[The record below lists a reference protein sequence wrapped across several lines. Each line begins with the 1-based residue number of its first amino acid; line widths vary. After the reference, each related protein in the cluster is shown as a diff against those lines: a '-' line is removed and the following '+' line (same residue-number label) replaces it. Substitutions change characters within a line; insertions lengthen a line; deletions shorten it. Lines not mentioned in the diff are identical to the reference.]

1 MSFIRM
7 YSRPLAALTLA
18 LGFVLLA
25 DMAEA
30 QTRNERMGYYRRD
43 SDESSRQRMS
53 QQFRADAD
61 RMARQ
66 NESLRNSYKNSN
78 SSSSSGSSSSSSSNR
93 RSSSS
98 GMPGSMP
105 SVDSDDGPQSIE
117 STRTETIRV
126 RETEAETAQRILREA
141 AQGQPEAMW
150 NAGRLLFT
158 GGYGGVAR
166 NDAQAIVW
174 ISKAA
179 AAGHPE
185 AATALGES
193 YLFGHGMGK
202 DATQAARWLKAGAE
216 GGVARAQL
224 QYGFM
229 LFRGDG
235 GLTADRSAAASW
247 LMKSSQGGEKH
258 AQYFVADELRNG
270 GMWPKDPAQARSL
283 MQKAADQDQPLAT
296 GGLADMLVAGEGGPK
311 DLIQARRWYL
321 RAAELGD
328 ARCKENAAWMLFRGE
343 GGPADPVK
351 GEALL
356 RDAAG
361 NDKYAQAQFALGG
374 RLYEGAGLKQNLPE
388 AARWLELAAASGH
401 ADAQGLLGFMIV
413 NKAGV
418 PLDAP
423 RALSLM
429 RSGAQAGSILAADYL
444 GETLYLSYGGVQQDM
459 VEAGRWNRVAAEGG
473 RWFAQ
478 LRWGYQLKHGW
489 GTAINGREGYR
500 WLKQALDNGLEQARE
515 HLDPAFV
522 AANR

>member
-7 YSRPLAALTLA
+7 NARPLTALTLA

-66 NESLRNSYKNSN
+66 NESLRNSYRSN
-78 SSSSSGSSSSSSSNR
+78 SSSSGSSGSNSSSGSSQR
-93 RSSSS
+93 RSS
-98 GMPGSMP
+98 GLTGGLP
-105 SVDSDDGPQSIE
+105 SVASDDGPQSLE

-126 RETEAETAQRILREA
+126 RETEVETAQRILREA
-141 AQGQPEAMW
+141 SQGQPEAMW

-166 NDAQAIVW
+166 NDAQAIAW

-224 QYGFM
+224 QYGSM
-229 LFRGDG
+229 LFSGDG
-235 GLTADRSAAASW
+235 GLTADRSAAAAW
-247 LMKSSQGGEKH
+247 FMKSSQGGEKH
-258 AQYFVADELRNG
+258 AQYLVAEELRNG

-283 MQKAADQDQPLAT
+283 MQKAAEQDQPLAV
-296 GGLADMLVAGEGGPK
+296 GVLADMWITGEGGAK
-311 DLIQARRWYL
+311 DWAQGRRWYIK
-321 RAAELGD
+321 AAEFGD
-328 ARCKENAAWMLFRGE
+328 ARSKENAARMLFRGE

-361 NDKYAQAQFALGG
+361 NDKDAQAQYQLGV
-374 RLYEGAGLKQNLPE
+374 RLYEGAGLKKNLPE
-388 AARWLELAAASGH
+388 AARWLEPAAASGH
-401 ADAQGLLGFMIV
+401 ADAQGLLGFMTV
-413 NKAGV
+413 HQAGV
-418 PLDAP
+418 PADVP

-429 RSGAQAGSILAADYL
+429 RSGAKAGSILAADFL
-444 GETLYLSYGGVQQDM
+444 GEVLFLGINGVKQDFT
-459 VEAGRWNRVAAEGG
+459 EAAPWNRVAAEGG
-473 RWFAQ
+473 RHFAQ
-478 LRWGYQLKHGW
+478 LRWGYQLKNGL
-489 GTAINGREGYR
+489 GTAANGREAYR
-500 WLKQALDNGLEQARE
+500 WLKQARDNGLTQADE
-515 HLDPAFV
+515 YLDPAFV